1 MIQSVLSYLS
11 RGIRRWINQSI
22 TCVDAS
28 KQVCQSKSVQ
38 YRLIVVMPI
47 VGLHSED
54 ITVQYLADIILLQ
67 GNYNAAR
74 HSPVPP
80 HKVLFPIKGDTIIAI
95 LDMDYFPPE
104 RDIMRDEIKSW
115 KAFAC
120 ILNNEHEKR
129 EFESMVDNYCVYS
142 RIIIDAGSQ
151 SIPSKPLVM
160 SLLFS
165 QYREIM
171 QWLINKTIKN

>member
-1 MIQSVLSYLS
+1 
-11 RGIRRWINQSI
+11 
-22 TCVDAS
+22 
-28 KQVCQSKSVQ
+28 
-38 YRLIVVMPI
+38 
-47 VGLHSED
+47 
-54 ITVQYLADIILLQ
+54 
-67 GNYNAAR
+67 
-74 HSPVPP
+74 
-80 HKVLFPIKGDTIIAI
+80 VLFPIKGDTIIAI

-129 EFESMVDNYCVYS
+129 ELESMVDNYCVYS

-165 QYREIM
+165 QYKEIM

>member
-1 MIQSVLSYLS
+1 M
-11 RGIRRWINQSI
+11 
-22 TCVDAS
+22 
-28 KQVCQSKSVQ
+28 
-38 YRLIVVMPI
+38 
-47 VGLHSED
+47 
-54 ITVQYLADIILLQ
+54 
-67 GNYNAAR
+67 
-74 HSPVPP
+74 
-80 HKVLFPIKGDTIIAI
+80 

-104 RDIMRDEIKSW
+104 RDIMRDEIESW

-129 EFESMVDNYCVYS
+129 EFEGMVDNYCTYS
-142 RIIIDAGSQ
+142 KIIIDAGSQ

>member
-11 RGIRRWINQSI
+11 RGIRRWFNQSI
-22 TCVDAS
+22 KCVDAS
-28 KQVCQSKSVQ
+28 KYS
-38 YRLIVVMPI
+38 L
-47 VGLHSED
+47 
-54 ITVQYLADIILLQ
+54 TQ
-67 GNYNAAR
+67 GNYNASR

>member
-1 MIQSVLSYLS
+1 MRYD
-11 RGIRRWINQSI
+11 
-22 TCVDAS
+22 T
-28 KQVCQSKSVQ
+28 
-38 YRLIVVMPI
+38 P
-47 VGLHSED
+47 
-54 ITVQYLADIILLQ
+54 
-67 GNYNAAR
+67 
-74 HSPVPP
+74 PVPP

>member
-1 MIQSVLSYLS
+1 
-11 RGIRRWINQSI
+11 
-22 TCVDAS
+22 
-28 KQVCQSKSVQ
+28 
-38 YRLIVVMPI
+38 
-47 VGLHSED
+47 
-54 ITVQYLADIILLQ
+54 
-67 GNYNAAR
+67 
-74 HSPVPP
+74 
-80 HKVLFPIKGDTIIAI
+80 VLFPIKGDTIIAI

-104 RDIMRDEIKSW
+104 RDVMRDEIKSW

-129 EFESMVDNYCVYS
+129 EFEGMVDNYCMYS
-142 RIIIDAGSQ
+142 KIIIDAGSK